1 VRAIAGTAARKSD
14 HPYLSRFFSDWPIFD
29 FIGEIDEHITNI
41 KIILSKLEWKAFMV
55 FGVGLH
61 TKLTIEVLP
70 STKFNIVSMREVNCH
85 ILDCYCMK

>member
-1 VRAIAGTAARKSD
+1 
-14 HPYLSRFFSDWPIFD
+14 
-29 FIGEIDEHITNI
+29 
-41 KIILSKLEWKAFMV
+41 MV

-70 STKFNIVSMREVNCH
+70 STEFNIVSMREVNCH